1 MTHLRLVSSR
11 RNYGPSPARSVRP
24 SSKSLT
30 GSMQHTRIVR
40 MEGNLL
46 QLAVTRPIAFD
57 VLEQWISNLI
67 AEGRVGI
74 MHKR

>member
-1 MTHLRLVSSR
+1 
-11 RNYGPSPARSVRP
+11 
-24 SSKSLT
+24 
-30 GSMQHTRIVR
+30 MQHTRIVR

-57 VLEQWISNLI
+57 VLEQWIANLI